1 MAMAMEISASTA
13 ARYDAATE
21 SSGSDRRSRLSHG
34 ERLKEGE
41 ALERAGRAEETE
53 NGQSV
58 RKASGQWN
66 ELRDT
71 YISSEK
77 SGAKASGLY
86 RLEQDEEGKR
96 KIVYDAPQKNTA
108 KKNTAN
114 TDQVEREIRELKEKR
129 RQLEQQIRSAGTDRH
144 KAGEL
149 EKKLAQVE
157 SEISRKDNDTYRR
170 QHVQFS

>member
-1 MAMAMEISASTA
+1 MAMEMEISASTA

-21 SSGSDRRSRLSHG
+21 SRGSDRRSRLSHG

-41 ALERAGRAEETE
+41 ALERAERAEETE

-58 RKASGQWN
+58 RKASGQWS

-96 KIVYDAPQKNTA
+96 KIVYDAPQ
-108 KKNTAN
+108 KNTAN